1 MTTNLIA
8 RGNDHYPKNILNR
21 LGSDSPSCLYA
32 LGNLSILDNRL
43 IGLVCSVQC
52 PGSIVIKT
60 FDAVR
65 ELRDQEIVMA
75 GGFHSPMEKECLDI
89 LLNGKHPVVLCPARS
104 LKNLRIGQKSRQAL
118 KEGRLL
124 IISPFAETI
133 RRTTSQ
139 QAIQRNDLVAALS
152 DVLLVPYASPGGKT
166 WTTVNKAL
174 SWGQPIFTFLDNHN
188 AELFDAGARIFQSIP
203 NHQSCYKE
211 TILTF
216 L

>member
-1 MTTNLIA
+1 M
-8 RGNDHYPKNILNR
+8 
-21 LGSDSPSCLYA
+21 
-32 LGNLSILDNRL
+32 
-43 IGLVCSVQC
+43 
-52 PGSIVIKT
+52 IKT

-89 LLNGKHPVVLCPARS
+89 LLNGKHPVVLCPAKS
-104 LKNLRIGQKSRQAL
+104 VKNLRIGRKARQAL

-152 DVLLVPYASPGGKT
+152 DSLLVPYASPGGKT
-166 WTTVNKAL
+166 WTTVHKAL
-174 SWGQPIFTFLDNHN
+174 SWGQPIFTFLDGHN
-188 AELFDAGARIFQSIP
+188 AELFNAGAQKFANNAREIQE
-203 NHQSCYKE
+203 KKR
-211 TILTF
+211 
-216 L
+216 